1 MIPFIAMNRFM
12 MLFLLLLTVAT
23 ATELW
28 LAQRH
33 LRHVASRRRA
43 VPAPFRGKIPLKAHR
58 KAADYTVTRTRFG
71 MIEALYGTAMLLLWT
86 VAGGLDLLDNAWRAA
101 GWSPLAT
108 GTLFI
113 LSVFVIGTIAELP
126 FTVYRTFGIEARF
139 GFNRMRPT
147 LFVTDMLRKL
157 LLLFAIGAP
166 VIAAALWFMQSA
178 GDVWW
183 VYVWCLWAGLSLVM
197 IWVYPAWIAPLFN
210 RFKPL
215 AESQLRKR
223 IYALLQRTGFRSR
236 GIYVID
242 SSKRTTHGNAYF
254 TGLGRSKR
262 IVFFDTLLKTLNARE
277 IEAVLAHELGHFK
290 LAHIVKRMV
299 MMFVI
304 ILGALALL
312 GWLATQPWFYQGLG
326 MQQPSPYAA
335 LTLFVMVG
343 PVFTFFLQPLF
354 AWSSR
359 KHEYE
364 ADRFAA
370 ATTSAKALASALVK
384 LYRDNAATL
393 TPDPV
398 YSAFYD
404 SHPPALR
411 RISRLLGKV

>member
-1 MIPFIAMNRFM
+1 MTMNRFTT
-12 MLFLLLLTVAT
+12 LFLVLLIVAT

-28 LAQRH
+28 LAKRH
-33 LRHVASRRRA
+33 LHHVTSRRRA
-43 VPAPFRGKIPLKAHR
+43 VPAPFRGKIPLKAHC

-71 MIEALYGTAMLLLWT
+71 MVEALYGTVLLLLWT
-86 VAGGLDLLDNAWRAA
+86 VGGGLNLLDNAWRTA

-108 GTLFI
+108 GTMFI
-113 LSVFVIGTIAELP
+113 LSVFVIGTVMELP
-126 FTVYRTFGIEARF
+126 FTAYRTFNIETRF

-147 LFVTDMLRKL
+147 LFVMDTLRKL

-166 VIAAALWFMQSA
+166 VIAAALWFMHSA
-178 GDVWW
+178 GGTWW
-183 VYVWCLWAGLSLVM
+183 VYVWLLWVGLSLIM
-197 IWVYPAWIAPLFN
+197 IWIYPAWIAPLFN

-215 AESQLRKR
+215 AASQLRKR
-223 IYALLQRTGFRSR
+223 IYALLRRTGFRSR

-290 LAHIVKRMV
+290 LAHIVKRMT
-299 MMFVI
+299 MMFAI
-304 ILGALALL
+304 ILAALALL
-312 GWLATQPWFYQGLG
+312 GWLANQAWFYQGLG
-326 MQQPSPYAA
+326 MQQPSAYAA

-343 PVFTFFLQPLF
+343 PVFTFFMQPLL

-364 ADRFAA
+364 ADHFAA
-370 ATTSAKALASALVK
+370 KTTSATALASALVK

-404 SHPPALR
+404 SHPPALL
-411 RISRLLGKV
+411 RISRLLGKG

>member
-1 MIPFIAMNRFM
+1 MIPFMIMDRFTI
-12 MLFLLLLTVAT
+12 LFLTLLLVAT

-28 LAQRH
+28 LARRH
-33 LRHVASRRRA
+33 LRHVTSRRRA
-43 VPAPFRGKIPLKAHR
+43 VPEPFRGKIPLTAHR

-71 MIEALYGTAMLLLWT
+71 MVEAVYGTTVLLLWT
-86 VAGGLDLLDNAWRAA
+86 VCGGLELLDNAWRSV
-101 GWSPLAT
+101 GWSPLVT

-113 LSVFVIGTIAELP
+113 LSVFAIGAIVELP
-126 FTVYRTFGIEARF
+126 FGIYRTFNIEARF
-139 GFNRMRPT
+139 GFNRMT
-147 LFVTDMLRKL
+147 LSLFLGDALRKL
-157 LLLFAIGAP
+157 SLLLAIGAP
-166 VIAAALWFMQSA
+166 VIAAALWFMHGA
-178 GDVWW
+178 GALWW
-183 VYVWCLWAGLSLVM
+183 IYVWGLWVALSLTMVW
-197 IWVYPAWIAPLFN
+197 IYPAWIAPLFN

-215 AESQLRKR
+215 AASSLRKR
-223 IYALLQRTGFRSR
+223 IYALLRRTGFRSR

-242 SSKRTTHGNAYF
+242 SSRRTTHGNAYF

-290 LAHIVKRMV
+290 LAHIVKRML
-299 MMFVI
+299 MMFAT
-304 ILGALALL
+304 ILAALALL
-312 GWLATQPWFYQGLG
+312 GWLATQAWFYRGLG
-326 MQQPSPYAA
+326 VEQPSPYVA

-354 AWSSR
+354 AWGSR

>member
-1 MIPFIAMNRFM
+1 MDRFTT
-12 MLFLLLLTVAT
+12 LFLILLIVAT

-33 LRHVASRRRA
+33 IRHVANRRRS
-43 VPAPFRGKIPLKAHR
+43 VPAPFRGKIPLRAHR
-58 KAADYTVTRTRFG
+58 KAADYTVTRMRFG
-71 MIEALYGTAMLLLWT
+71 MVEALYGTFLLLLWT
-86 VAGGLDLLDNAWRAA
+86 VGGGLNLLDNAWRLA
-101 GWSPLAT
+101 GGSPLVT
-108 GTLFI
+108 GTMFV
-113 LSVFVIGTIAELP
+113 LSVFVIGAIGELP
-126 FTVYRTFGIEARF
+126 FTAYRTFNIETRF
-139 GFNRMRPT
+139 GFNRMSRA
-147 LFVTDMLRKL
+147 LFVSDALRRL
-157 LLLFAIGAP
+157 LLLLVFGAP
-166 VIAAALWFMQSA
+166 VIAAALWLMQSA
-178 GDVWW
+178 GDAWW
-183 VYVWCLWAGLSLVM
+183 LYVWFLWVALSLVM
-197 IWVYPAWIAPLFN
+197 IWIYPAWIAPLFN

-215 AESQLRKR
+215 AASQLRNR
-223 IYALLQRTGFRSR
+223 ISALLRRTGFRSR

-290 LAHIVKRMV
+290 LAHILKRMV
-299 MMFVI
+299 LMFVS
-304 ILGALALL
+304 ILAALALL
-312 GWLATQPWFYQGLG
+312 GWLATQTWFYQGLG
-326 MQQPSPYAA
+326 MQQPSPHAA

-343 PVFTFFLQPLF
+343 PLFSFFLQPLF
-354 AWSSR
+354 AWGSR

-370 ATTSAKALASALVK
+370 TTTSAKALASALVK

-411 RISRLLGKV
+411 RISRLLGEV